1 MLSAHLS
8 GARSFLLP
16 CSSMP
21 ATFQDLEPVG
31 QSGHVPVIPGFQ
43 RLRQENCL
51 KFIVSLGYSGR
62 LCLKKKKKKKKAY
75 IIEIKAGLSFHK
87 SRGKDD

>member
-51 KFIVSLGYSGR
+51 KFIVSLGYSER
-62 LCLKKKKKKKKAY
+62 LCLKKEKKAY
-75 IIEIKAGLSFHK
+75 IIEIKVGLSFHK